1 MEFEKIEGSRK
12 LSLFAKIS
20 STMTKRRATVFPAV
34 PKYFQHFDSLLEN
47 SDLGRIEDNVFY
59 RTYDKFALIF
69 LPDLDINV
77 LDCVESIHVDAKFKT
92 VPSCFYQLL
101 IIHCIILDTIV
112 PVLYVLM
119 TSKSRLLYDSVSLQ
133 IRCLAPGFR
142 PQHAV
147 SDYEHALFSSIKL
160 AFDSETQGCYF
171 HFRQNL
177 WRKWQQLG
185 LSTIKVKEVNTWLNM
200 VMSLHLLPSTAIR
213 QAFFELSPSLFD
225 INVP

>member
-1 MEFEKIEGSRK
+1 
-12 LSLFAKIS
+12 
-20 STMTKRRATVFPAV
+20 MTKRRATVFPAV